1 MLTVR
6 RALTIGGLRE
16 ATLVAGSAGL
26 EREIRYVTVMEV
38 PDLVQ
43 WLKGADF
50 IITSLYSL
58 KDDPGAQVQLIRD
71 LAARGCAALA
81 VKTKRYV
88 DNLSDDVK
96 AAAEETRFPLIEIPR
111 HVTYIDIISPLME
124 EILNAEAGVLRR
136 ADEAFHWLQEVVLSG
151 QGLQAALLTL
161 SRLVESPVVLECP
174 DLGLV
179 LQAPEDCSPFAPL
192 AEETKRHLA
201 ATCRPLGA
209 SRYRAGRAVPCLII
223 PLLFGSLPYA
233 YLTVEEPPSG
243 LTACHGAILEHATA
257 LLAAEIMKLRT
268 RAELERQ
275 NVNSFV
281 EELINQNFTSEEG
294 LLERGRYLGLDL
306 SHICLPLALDV
317 DRFRETIEQ
326 EGWTE
331 GEVQALKSRLQR
343 ELTSFLRSK
352 GIPFVVGQR
361 SDSLVIL
368 TSWALPPDSDELRQ
382 NAFQLA
388 SQSLKRLKE
397 IAPGLSFTGGIG
409 RAYPGLRGVA
419 QSYKEARRAITL
431 GRKAHGPGRVYE
443 FSQLGIYR
451 LLCSYPDEEELQ
463 ALRDHILGSIIE
475 HDKKEKTGLLA
486 TLKAYFA
493 NNENIQATARAL
505 YVHPHT
511 VRYRLNKAGKL
522 AKLDLSRS
530 EDRFQLYLAL
540 KIADLLPVNT
550 T

>member
-6 RALTIGGLRE
+6 RALTIGGLKE

-43 WLKGADF
+43 WLKGSDF
-50 IITSLYSL
+50 IVTSLYSL
-58 KDDPGAQVQLIRD
+58 KDDLRAQVQLIRD

-88 DNLSDDVK
+88 DSLSDEVK
-96 AAAEETRFPLIEIPR
+96 AVAEETRFPLIEIPR

-136 ADEAFHWLQEVVLSG
+136 ADEAFRWLQEVVLSG
-151 QGLQAALLTL
+151 QGLKAALLTL
-161 SRLVESPVVLECP
+161 SRLVESPLVLECP

-179 LQAPEDCSPFAPL
+179 LQAPEYGSPFAPL
-192 AEETKRHLA
+192 DEETKRHLA

-233 YLTVEEPPSG
+233 YLTVEEPSSG
-243 LTACHGAILEHATA
+243 LTPCHGAILEHATA

-275 NVNSFV
+275 NVNGFV

-294 LLERGRYLGLDL
+294 LIERGRYLGLDL
-306 SHICLPLALDV
+306 SRICLPLALDI

-326 EGWTE
+326 EGWNE
-331 GEVQALKSRLQR
+331 GEVQTLKSRLQR
-343 ELTSFLRSK
+343 ELISFLRTK

-368 TSWALPPDSDELRQ
+368 TSWSLPPESDKLRK
-382 NAFQLA
+382 NAFDLA
-388 SQSLKRLKE
+388 SQSLKHLKE
-397 IAPGLSFTGGIG
+397 IAPGLSFTAGIG
-409 RAYPGLRGVA
+409 RVYPGLRGVA

-431 GRKAHGPGRVYE
+431 GRKTHGPGRVYE

-451 LLCSYPDEEELQ
+451 LICSYPDEAELRN
-463 ALRDHILGSIIE
+463 LCNDILGNIMSY
-475 HDKKEKTGLLA
+475 DRKEKIGLLA

-493 NNENIQATARAL
+493 NNEDIHATARSL

-540 KIADLLPVNT
+540 KIADLIAMDTP
-550 T
+550 